1 MLQVKRAMETGL
13 GSAAPINMLALVAFI
28 GSTYKYTAIFGVLLR
43 ASLFLLTE
51 QLLRVQIFF

>member
-1 MLQVKRAMETGL
+1 VKRAMETGL
-13 GSAAPINMLALVAFI
+13 GCAAPIYMLALVAFI
-28 GSTYKYTAIFGVLLR
+28 GSIYTYTAIFGVLLR